1 MERGNRRQP
10 SVTTFGPVGRLLAT
24 GAVLLVL
31 AWFLLFGGFFG
42 LAGAVIWVG
51 WVMPRALRDVW
62 RRAELPSTDLTRL
75 RDEARG
81 VERPPGETHLLFRN
95 DGRDGT

>member
-1 MERGNRRQP
+1 MERGNRRQR

-42 LAGAVIWVG
+42 VAGAVIWVG

-81 VERPPGETHLLFRN
+81 GPPPGETHLLFR
-95 DGRDGT
+95 DGT